1 MTSDAAVRE
10 LRGAI
15 VYLAAAIQ
23 CIEEGICGP
32 GR

>member
-1 MTSDAAVRE
+1 MTPDAAVRE

-23 CIEEGICGP
+23 CIEEGMSP
-32 GR
+32 AK